1 MITPD
6 MGRRLRRTQAYKRT
20 GTTSRFLPYPNYPF
34 SFLGIQLP
42 NAVQYTYTGKE
53 QYLDSERLRCT
64 LFHVMATMF
73 VLADPYIWVGMITK
87 QNSPLHETVLAVMSN
102 IFLCRLAQLA
112 ASFFLFDMLS
122 HPNNAPNNTTNH
134 YTNERFLF
142 IFGQLT
148 SLSFLIVSLIH
159 FGSASGFVFSLS
171 QSGLW
176 TSYYIQLFF
185 ILSVCV
191 VEALKHL
198 FSFLYLA
205 NPQIN
210 EKGLF
215 GKWLYINDE
224 GFWTIWVSLHWCD
237 MAYRILFIFVTI
249 PVVTGNLA
257 NLNGQ
262 LTTFLALSSL

>member
-1 MITPD
+1 MRKAKAQI
-6 MGRRLRRTQAYKRT
+6 RRNRRQFKTDT
-20 GTTSRFLPYPNYPF
+20 NFLPYPNYPF

-42 NAVQYTYTGKE
+42 NGVQYTYNGKVE
-53 QYLDSERLRCT
+53 FLNSERLRGT
-64 LFHVMATMF
+64 LFHVMATML

-122 HPNNAPNNTTNH
+122 HQNNTTNH

-148 SLSFLIVSLIH
+148 SLSFLILNLIH

-185 ILSVCV
+185 ILCVCV

-205 NPQIN
+205 SPIMNAA
-210 EKGLF
+210 GF
-215 GKWLYINDE
+215 WGKWLFINDE
-224 GFWTIWVSLHWCD
+224 GFWTIWVTLHWCD

-249 PVVTGNLA
+249 PVVTSNLA
-257 NLNGQ
+257 NLNGE
-262 LTTFLALSSL
+262 LTTFLGLSSL